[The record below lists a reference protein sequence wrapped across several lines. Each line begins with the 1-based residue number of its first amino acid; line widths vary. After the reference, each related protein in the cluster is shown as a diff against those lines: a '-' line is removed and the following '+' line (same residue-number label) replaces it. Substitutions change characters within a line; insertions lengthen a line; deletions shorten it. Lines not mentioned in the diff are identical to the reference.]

1 MERDM
6 YQNELNLRL
15 EIVRM
20 AREQLKDETGTT
32 PSLNQILERSRHLLN
47 FIQGDTDPMVKTV
60 TQLLNEV
67 DTQVGC

>member
-1 MERDM
+1 M

-32 PSLNQILERSRHLLN
+32 PSLNQILERAKHLLN

>member
-1 MERDM
+1 M